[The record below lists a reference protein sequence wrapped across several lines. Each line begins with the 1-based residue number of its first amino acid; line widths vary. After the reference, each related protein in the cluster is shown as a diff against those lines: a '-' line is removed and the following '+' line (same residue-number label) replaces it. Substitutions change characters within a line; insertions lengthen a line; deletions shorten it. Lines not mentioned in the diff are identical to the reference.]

1 MARGTIEELTTHLD
15 MSEGE
20 LLALSYL
27 LPQLGHLKKTIL
39 VSLLDQFCKIIC
51 SSSHPNE
58 KRLLASNLAVECALK
73 LEPECSKIVLDSLKQ
88 FLENIQSIP
97 MREKI
102 FRIAGKL
109 LPKSGEKHPLFK
121 AMTLQAK
128 KFLQSKDPSKRTQ
141 SLLIFRIF
149 AKSLRKDEFMH
160 YLFGFLADSDK
171 EVVKFYL
178 D

>member
-1 MARGTIEELTTHLD
+1 MARGTIEELTTHSD

-27 LPQLGHLKKTIL
+27 FPQLGQLKTPIL
-39 VSLLDQFCKIIC
+39 VSLLGQLCKIIC
-51 SSSHPNE
+51 SSTHPNE

-73 LEPECSKIVLDSLKQ
+73 LEPECSKTVLDSLKQ
-88 FLENIQSIP
+88 FLESGQTVP
-97 MREKI
+97 MREKVY
-102 FRIAGKL
+102 RIAGKL
-109 LPKSGEKHPLFK
+109 LPKAGEKHALFK

-128 KFLQSKDPSKRTQ
+128 KFLKSKDPSKRTQ

-149 AKSLRKDEFMH
+149 AKSLVKDEFMH

-171 EVVKFYL
+171 EVK
-178 D
+178 